1 MNTALFTLKNLDV
14 KIGNKKILSIPEL
27 AINSHKITAIIG
39 PNGAGKSTLLKA
51 LIGHI
56 RVKNSLAWGSLHKN
70 Y

>member
-39 PNGAGKSTLLKA
+39 PNGAGKSHGFPFSITVYFTD
-51 LIGHI
+51 I
-56 RVKNSLAWGSLHKN
+56 LHFFKIN
-70 Y
+70 